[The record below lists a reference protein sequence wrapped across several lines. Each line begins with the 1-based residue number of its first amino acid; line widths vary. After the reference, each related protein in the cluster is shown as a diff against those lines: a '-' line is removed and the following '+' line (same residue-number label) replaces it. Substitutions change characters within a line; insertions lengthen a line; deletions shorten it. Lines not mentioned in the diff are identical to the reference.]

1 MLLLGIV
8 KSIGDAHLDVAL
20 PGKLS
25 GKVPINSIS
34 GPYTK
39 LLEKV
44 VNDEAE
50 NNVSVLFVKVKKK
63 Y

>member
-25 GKVPINSIS
+25 GRVPINSIS

-44 VNDEAE
+44 INDEAE
-50 NNVSVLFVKVKKK
+50 SNVS
-63 Y
+63 